1 MISRADLDILMRHRA
16 RMCATITMPAEP
28 PGLALRRDSIRL
40 DNLIG
45 ECERRF
51 VALGYDR
58 AAMAPVLKPARTL
71 VGDDSFW
78 ASGRRG
84 LALFL
89 APGFT
94 RVIDLPRPV
103 EELATIGEH
112 FRITPLLPFVGERK
126 TAFYLLAVTASRA
139 TLFRADAESMEVED
153 SGLPQGVQSIAGAT
167 DYEQTTHSNPISG
180 VRGGRA
186 GATGGSPGSVP
197 ADQSLGASPEDLRKN
212 QLLQYLNRLAT
223 EVKARI
229 GHVQVPLLLAAG
241 PEVAGNFRK
250 QSELNNL
257 WHQHLDVNP
266 DAVDSDELHRRA
278 REMLAGAVEDDAE
291 ESIDHFN
298 SLFHDSSPRAK
309 TRPDEVVRAARWGRL
324 DTLIVAEGQHVWGR
338 FDEQADRVETHR
350 EAQAGDDD
358 LLDFAALQ
366 TLLNGGEVK
375 VVDSD
380 HVPGGGQVAAI
391 LRY

>member
-1 MISRADLDILMRHRA
+1 MISRADLDTLMRYRA
-16 RMCATITMPAEP
+16 RLCATITMPAEP

-40 DNLIG
+40 DKLIG
-45 ECERRF
+45 ECESRF
-51 VALGYDR
+51 AALGFDR
-58 AAMAPVLKPARTL
+58 AAILPVLDPARAL
-71 VGDDSFW
+71 VGDDAFW

-89 APGFT
+89 AHGFT
-94 RVIDLPRPV
+94 RVVDLPRPV

-126 TAFYLLAVTASRA
+126 TAFYLLTVTAARA
-139 TLFRADAESMEVED
+139 ALFRADSEGMEAEEAD
-153 SGLPQGVQSIAGAT
+153 LPQGVQSIAGAT
-167 DYEQTTHSNPISG
+167 DYQQTAHSNPVSG

-186 GATGGSPGSVP
+186 GVGGSPSAVP
-197 ADQSLGASPEDLRKN
+197 AEQSLGSSPEDLRKD
-212 QLLQYLNRLAT
+212 QLLRYLGKLGS

-229 GHVQVPLLLAAG
+229 GHVQVPVVLAAG
-241 PEVAGNFRK
+241 PEIAGNFRK
-250 QSELNNL
+250 QSGLNNL

-266 DAVDSDELHRRA
+266 DALDADELHRRA
-278 REMLAGAVEDDAE
+278 CDLLEGEITDDAW

-298 SLFHDSSPRAK
+298 SLFHDSSPRAQ
-309 TRPDEVVRAARWGRL
+309 THTDEVVRAARWGRL

-375 VVDSD
+375 VVDRD
-380 HVPGGGQVAAI
+380 HVPGGGSVAAI

>member
-1 MISRADLDILMRHRA
+1 MISRADLDPLMRHRA
-16 RMCATITMPAEP
+16 QLSATITMPADP

-51 VALGYDR
+51 AALGFDR
-58 AAMAPVLKPARTL
+58 DTVAPVLDPARAL
-71 VGDDSFW
+71 VGDDAFW

-94 RVIDLPRPV
+94 RVVDLPRAV
-103 EELATIGEH
+103 EELATIGER
-112 FRITPLLPFVGERK
+112 FRITPLLPFVGEPR
-126 TAFYLLAVTASRA
+126 TAFYLLTVTASRA
-139 TLFRADAESMEVED
+139 GLYRVDANGMEPEGVD
-153 SGLPQGVQSIAGAT
+153 LPQGVQAIAGAS
-167 DYEQTTHSNPISG
+167 DYQQTTHSNPTSG
-180 VRGGRA
+180 VRGGRG
-186 GATGGSPGSVP
+186 GAPAAVP
-197 ADQSLGASPEDLRKN
+197 AEQSLGSSPEDLRKA
-212 QLLQYLNRLAT
+212 QLLQYLNKLAS
-223 EVKARI
+223 EVKARV
-229 GHVQVPLLLAAG
+229 GHVRVPVLLAAQ
-241 PEVAGNFRK
+241 PEIAGNFRK
-250 QSELNNL
+250 QAELANL

-266 DAVDSDELHRRA
+266 DALGPDELRQRA
-278 REMLAGAVEDDAE
+278 WNLMAEAAEDDAE
-291 ESIDHFN
+291 GSIDHFN
-298 SLFHDSSPRAK
+298 SLFQDSSPRAQ
-309 TRPDEVVRAARWGRL
+309 TRTDEVVRAARWGRL
-324 DTLIVAEGQHVWGR
+324 DTLIVGAGEHVWGR

-375 VVDSD
+375 VVDRD
-380 HVPGGGQVAAI
+380 HVPGGGTVAAI